1 MGMSSTFLHHILT
14 SILQTNEWKTLSPHL
29 TDLQEEELLQ
39 VYETL
44 QGSPFATQF
53 QKVLRPIF
61 EMQFIEHLKD
71 LPKPVDERDSKK
83 SIRQHYLH
91 HAILHFT
98 HQLPP
103 RFYLPVFS
111 KHFNHLDPFRASLYE
126 CTLCNT
132 RPFRPTFDLH
142 ALEWVQPQLYTLCR
156 P

>member
-83 SIRQHYLH
+83 VTKLPIQSI
-91 HAILHFT
+91 
-98 HQLPP
+98 
-103 RFYLPVFS
+103 
-111 KHFNHLDPFRASLYE
+111 SLFL
-126 CTLCNT
+126 TL
-132 RPFRPTFDLH
+132 FL
-142 ALEWVQPQLYTLCR
+142 VCR
-156 P
+156 E